1 MKTKPFALILFLW
14 TSFIGFSHDYHFAF
28 LEMEYYPTEQ
38 QFQASLTLTAHDIAF
53 ITSKKHGHDF
63 TIDQILRT
71 DSLRL
76 ELEQMVL
83 SGFTLTQN
91 MQPLYF
97 KVDGHDLQENGDLIF
112 YLSSEETPRNGIL
125 QLSLPLLNNYFPDQ
139 QNKADFLKHGKHHVL
154 TFLATDSSKEIP
166 VTP

>member
-1 MKTKPFALILFLW
+1 MKLRIFLLTILL
-14 TSFIGFSHDYHFAF
+14 SGFSMLNAHEYHFAF

-76 ELEQMVL
+76 ELEQLVL

-91 MQPLYF
+91 MQPLFF

-125 QLSLPLLNNYFPDQ
+125 QLSFPLLSNYFPDQ

>member
-1 MKTKPFALILFLW
+1 MKTSSILLLVFLW

-28 LEMEYYPTEQ
+28 LEIEYYPTEK
-38 QFQASLTLTAHDIAF
+38 QFQASLKVTAHDLAF
-53 ITSKKHGHDF
+53 ITSKKHGQDF
-63 TIDQILRT
+63 TMDQILRT

-76 ELEQMVL
+76 DLEQMVL
-83 SGFTLTQN
+83 SGFTLFQNTQAV
-91 MQPLYF
+91 YF
-97 KVDGHDLQENGDLIF
+97 NVDGHELQENGDLIF
-112 YLSSEETPRNGIL
+112 YLSSEETPRNGVL
-125 QLSLPLLNNYFPDQ
+125 QLSFPLLSNYFPDQ